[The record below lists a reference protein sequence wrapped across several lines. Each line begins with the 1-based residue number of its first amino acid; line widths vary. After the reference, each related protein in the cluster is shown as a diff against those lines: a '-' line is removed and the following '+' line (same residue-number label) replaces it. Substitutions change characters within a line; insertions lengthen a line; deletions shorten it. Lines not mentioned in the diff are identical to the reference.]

1 MQRPMRFLWP
11 AILSGLLVFMLS
23 GCFGR
28 PSPEDA
34 VDNFLSAFLTADFQQ
49 ARGYMMPEE
58 GFGFLDTVEDIF
70 DGGTN
75 RPSEQELEVVRDIV
89 AVVLGSVA
97 YEIKGS
103 ETNEDQAIVEV
114 QFVIPDFDSVASLL
128 PVRYGINV

>member
-1 MQRPMRFLWP
+1 
-11 AILSGLLVFMLS
+11 MLS